1 MEGHQDLK
9 GETIW
14 EALAYHVS
22 MLTDAARNRAFAAAV
37 AATVKPGARVL
48 DVGAG
53 CGPWAILAAQHGAG
67 RVVAIERNPAVVPLL
82 TALVRDHGLADRIE
96 IVVGD
101 SRDVVI
107 AGDDPRFDVIVSET
121 IGSQAFDE
129 GIVPIVVDARRR
141 WLAPGGV
148 IVPARVGLVAAPA
161 RRHFALGAPELGVGL
176 PLHLERLRSLE
187 QHFPAPTPPGCTLE
201 LLAPPVSL
209 VDVDLHTVES
219 EPSLDALSARF
230 AIEDGSAIEGIA
242 MWVAAELSPG
252 VTLSSQ
258 TCPSWTQMF
267 FPLDAFPAV
276 GGELVWQLD
285 NRPAS
290 VQWSASFADI
300 EHVHSPH
307 LARAWWHA
315 RTQTR

>member
-1 MEGHQDLK
+1 MEGHQDLTGDK
-9 GETIW
+9 IW

-22 MLTDAARNRAFAAAV
+22 MLTDAARNRAFATAV

-67 RVVAIERNPAVVPLL
+67 RVVAIERNPAIVPLL
-82 TALVRDHGLADRIE
+82 TALVRDHGLTDRVE

-101 SRDVVI
+101 SRDVVLPG
-107 AGDDPRFDVIVSET
+107 GDARFDVIVSET

-148 IVPARVGLVAAPA
+148 IVPGRVGLVAAPA

-176 PLHLERLRSLE
+176 PLRLDRLRSLE

-209 VDVDLHTVES
+209 VDVDLHTVED
-219 EPSLDALSARF
+219 EPSLDALAARF
-230 AIEDGSAIEGIA
+230 AIEDGSAIEGVA

-267 FPLDAFPAV
+267 FPLDAFPPVA
-276 GGELVWQLD
+276 GELLWQLD

-290 VQWSASFADI
+290 VQWSGSFADV

-307 LARAWWHA
+307 LARAWWQS
-315 RTQTR
+315 RLR